1 MPSPDLTTPCSG
13 MLACIQL
20 QALVIKSK
28 VFTCFT
34 PLRVNG
40 FPYKLAPN
48 EPNVPN
54 DKMLRN
60 SPFCAFPSFS
70 IVLLMPFINK
80 THSSRDLTIFMISSF
95 LHLKLLMLFALL
107 SRKDACPNQKF
118 YFEEL
123 NLLLMLLLLTIMVL
137 KHF

>member
-1 MPSPDLTTPCSG
+1 MPSPALITPCSG

-28 VFTCFT
+28 VFVCFT
-34 PLRVNG
+34 LLRVNG

-80 THSSRDLTIFMISSF
+80 PHSSRDLTIFMISSISSF
-95 LHLKLLMLFALL
+95 KTVNAACFAKLKGCMPEPKILF
-107 SRKDACPNQKF
+107 
-118 YFEEL
+118 
-123 NLLLMLLLLTIMVL
+123 
-137 KHF
+137 